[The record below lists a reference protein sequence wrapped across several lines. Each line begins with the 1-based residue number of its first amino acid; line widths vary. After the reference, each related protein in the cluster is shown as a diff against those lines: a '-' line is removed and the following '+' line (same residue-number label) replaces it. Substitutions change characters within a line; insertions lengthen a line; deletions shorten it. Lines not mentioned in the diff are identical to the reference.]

1 MAVDGGANFVMDQ
14 LGKAKPQL
22 PDIVTGDFDSIRS
35 DVLTFYKEKVSKSKV
50 KVVYSARQGS

>member
-22 PDIVTGDFDSIRS
+22 PDIVTGDFDSISS